1 MNVLYTLRWNK
12 HMISMLVSSLCLT
25 ACSVSSTPAGDTI
38 PALAVSSG
46 RLDTLV
52 AAVQAANLADA
63 LSSEGPFTVFAPTD
77 EAFGR
82 LDEGTIEALLE
93 EPGRATLARIL
104 THHVVPG
111 RLEARDLVE
120 LDSVETL
127 AGTTLPLAALKGRL
141 LVDEAIVETANLNA
155 SNGVVHLI
163 DRVMLPPVQVSPLQ
177 ELMTMTIDRGVPL
190 YNNGDPGA
198 CCAVYATALDA
209 VTLSSGWGLTPN
221 QIENIRGALQN
232 ANNMQ
237 DDGSRA
243 WAYRRIIDALLQ
255 NQQMSSTSR
264 PQPTDAQKVFTFE
277 DRSELQGW
285 RIVLDGVM
293 GGLSTGNLSLENN
306 SMLFTGETSLK
317 NNGGFS
323 SIRCAVPEGVFA
335 DSDSIKLRVRGDG
348 RTWIMGTRKST
359 SMGGDSFWTRFKTTK
374 GVWEEVTIPID
385 GMERHFF
392 GQKAPGSISPDQVKA
407 IEFYMYD
414 KKAGPFSLEVDSIEG
429 VNTSA

>member
-1 MNVLYTLRWNK
+1 
-12 HMISMLVSSLCLT
+12 MIALLVSSLCLT
-25 ACSVSSTPAGDTI
+25 ACSAPSTPAADTI
-38 PALAVSSG
+38 PALASSSG

-52 AAVQAANLADA
+52 TAVKAAKLADA

-93 EPGRATLARIL
+93 EPGRSTLARIL

-111 RLEARDLVE
+111 RLEARDLLE

-127 AGTTLPLAALKGRL
+127 AGTTLSLAALKGRL
-141 LVDEAIVETANLNA
+141 LVDEAVVETANISA

-163 DRVMLPPVQVSPLQ
+163 DRVMLPPVEISPLQ
-177 ELMTMTIDRGVPL
+177 ALMTMAIDRGVPL
-190 YNNGDPGA
+190 YNNGDRGA

-209 VTLSSGWGLTPN
+209 VTLGSGWGLSAN
-221 QIENIRGALQN
+221 QIENVRSALEN
-232 ANNMQ
+232 PGNMQ
-237 DDGSRA
+237 DEGSRA
-243 WAYRRIIDALLQ
+243 WAYRRIIDALMQ
-255 NQQMSSTSR
+255 GEQMTSTSR
-264 PQPTDAQKVFTFE
+264 PQATSARKVFNFE

-293 GGLSTGNLSLENN
+293 GGLSTGNLSIEDD
-306 SMLFTGETSLK
+306 SMLFTGATSLK

-348 RTWIMGTRKST
+348 RTWIVGTRKST

-392 GQKAPGSISPDQVKA
+392 GQKAPGSISPEEVKA